1 MLASIN
7 PLGERMRNRRWGP
20 TFSWYLAGSLL
31 GGAAIGMT
39 LGLFGA
45 GFETIVPIT
54 RTATAVIVVALGTVA
69 LAYEAHLVGLQV
81 PTIHRQVNEDWLA
94 RYRAWVYAGGFGFQ
108 LALGVVTI
116 VTSATVYLTWAL
128 AFLSGSA
135 LGGLAIGVTFGIV
148 RALPLLLVAEVESPA
163 ALRTRLRAFNAFAP
177 VARRLALTTLVSV
190 PLLGAIAV
198 GVGT

>member
-20 TFSWYLAGSLL
+20 TFSWYLAGSAL
-31 GGAAIGMT
+31 GGAAMGVT
-39 LGLFGA
+39 AGVLGA
-45 GFETIVPIT
+45 TVEAIVPISG
-54 RTATAVIVVALGTVA
+54 TATAVIVIALGIVA
-69 LAYEAHLVGLQV
+69 LAYEAHRFGLRI
-81 PTIHRQVNEDWLA
+81 PTIRRQVNEDWLA

-148 RALPLLLVAEVESPA
+148 RALPLLLVAQVETPA
-163 ALRTRLRAFNAFAP
+163 ALRSRLRAFNDFAP
-177 VARRLALTTLVSV
+177 VARRVALTTLVFV